1 MRTYLRFR
9 LGPLVSY
16 QRLGRTQ
23 AQNRAA
29 AKARAARKSA
39 RAGRRSAREYN
50 GQTDTVRG
58 PIVGF
63 ENGRILV
70 QAVGAYGYRILK
82 VRAGLQFT
90 EGQLV
95 EVRYQR
101 GRKKPLS
108 ARVPNHPD
116 PSLTGH
122 DWQWFEVPG
131 ATVTLVGWEPGKA
144 PQWEPPW
151 TPQ

>member
-39 RAGRRSAREYN
+39 RAGQRSAREYN

-58 PIVGF
+58 TVVGF
-63 ENGRILV
+63 EDGKILV
-70 QAVGAYGYRILK
+70 QAVGTYGFRILK
-82 VRAGLQFT
+82 VQADLQFA
-90 EGQLV
+90 ESQLV
-95 EVRYQR
+95 DVTYRR
-101 GRKKPLS
+101 GRKEYLS
-108 ARVPNHPD
+108 DRFHTHPD
-116 PSLTGH
+116 NRLAGYE
-122 DWQWFEVPG
+122 WQWFEVPG
-131 ATVTLVGWEPGKA
+131 ATVKLVGWEPPEA

-151 TPQ
+151 APQ